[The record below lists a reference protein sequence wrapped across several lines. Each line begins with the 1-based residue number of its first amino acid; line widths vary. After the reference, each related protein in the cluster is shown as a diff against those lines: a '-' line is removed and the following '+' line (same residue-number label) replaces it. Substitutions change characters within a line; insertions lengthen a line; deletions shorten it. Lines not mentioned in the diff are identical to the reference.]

1 MKNLLLAFII
11 FIIFQSCVS
20 FESTF
25 NPYKLDKN
33 NLNQLD
39 GIYEIKHAS
48 YNSKYDG
55 ANSSYTPY
63 SKNFFREI
71 DRNLLR
77 DTIKIDS
84 SKNYKFGLYV
94 LSDKLIK
101 IDYIQDD
108 SVFRSRTLKTKL
120 KKDGYLYLKNKNIGI
135 RLIPYIFGGI
145 DIKKSR
151 ITLSKEKNLVFD
163 YSQHVSGAFLFLIF
177 LDGNTSKRRRE
188 YGRIE

>member
-1 MKNLLLAFII
+1 
-11 FIIFQSCVS
+11 
-20 FESTF
+20 
-25 NPYKLDKN
+25 
-33 NLNQLD
+33 LD
-39 GIYEIKHAS
+39 GIYEINHAG
-48 YNSKYDG
+48 YNSKYVK
-55 ANSSYTPY
+55 ANNSYTSY
-63 SKNFFREI
+63 SENFFKEI
-71 DRNLLR
+71 DRHLLR
-77 DTIKIDS
+77 DTLKIDS
-84 SKNYKFGLYV
+84 SKNYKLGLKV

-135 RLIPYIFGGI
+135 RLIPYLLGGI

-177 LDGNTSKRRRE
+177 LDGETSKRRLE

>member
-1 MKNLLLAFII
+1 MRNLLLGSII

-25 NPYKLDKN
+25 NPYKLDKH

-39 GIYEIKHAS
+39 GIYEINHAG
-48 YNSKYDG
+48 YNSKYVK
-55 ANSSYTPY
+55 ANNSYTSY
-63 SKNFFREI
+63 SENFFKEI
-71 DRNLLR
+71 DRHLLR
-77 DTIKIDS
+77 DTLKIDS
-84 SKNYKFGLYV
+84 SKNYKLGLKV

-135 RLIPYIFGGI
+135 RLIPYLLGGI

-177 LDGNTSKRRRE
+177 LDGETSKRRLE